1 MAKSL
6 AVALVLLVV
15 LAHCD
20 GRELSD
26 KDRAPA
32 AVGAGAGGVQESK
45 ASGSPGLPIV
55 GTTPTGT
62 STINGPL
69 VVIPGVPVHP

>member
-6 AVALVLLVV
+6 AVALLLLVV

-20 GRELSD
+20 GRELSA
-26 KDRAPA
+26 KDCALA
-32 AVGAGAGGVQESK
+32 GSGAGAGGVQESK

>member
-6 AVALVLLVV
+6 AVALLLLVV

-20 GRELSD
+20 GRELSA
-26 KDRAPA
+26 KDRALA
-32 AVGAGAGGVQESK
+32 GSGAGGVQESK